1 MSEGS
6 PENTEQLGSINKK
19 IVAEGEELPA
29 VTLKDG
35 SKVQTGTVATM
46 LSNVALY
53 NAGERGEVEEQLK
66 IAVPTLIK
74 VGLFELFSV
83 DEWIS
88 GQNPGRSFVGLYAKE
103 CLAKKANKAIK
114 FAPYGCRTFA
124 SSRRS
129 WRALY
134 VFNVMEIVIS
144 YGRSI
149 C

>member
-1 MSEGS
+1 MSKGS

-46 LSNVALY
+46 LRNVALY

-74 VGLFELFSV
+74 VGLFDLFSF
-83 DEWIS
+83 DEWIN
-88 GQNPGRSFVGLYAKE
+88 GQNPGRRFVGLCAKE
-103 CLAKKANKAIK
+103 YLGKQ
-114 FAPYGCRTFA
+114 
-124 SSRRS
+124 S
-129 WRALY
+129 
-134 VFNVMEIVIS
+134 
-144 YGRSI
+144 
-149 C
+149 